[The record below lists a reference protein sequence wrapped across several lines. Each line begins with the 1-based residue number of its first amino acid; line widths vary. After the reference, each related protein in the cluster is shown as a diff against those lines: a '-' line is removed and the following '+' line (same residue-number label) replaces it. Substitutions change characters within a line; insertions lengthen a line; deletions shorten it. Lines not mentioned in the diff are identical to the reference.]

1 MHEAV
6 EEARVKAI
14 HEVIQEIQECVK
26 NFESETSANMRV
38 FYLVDLEHD
47 AKRLADL
54 VRSMRMSIQVPV
66 ESDAQPRGK
75 QRGNH
80 S

>member
-1 MHEAV
+1 MRPVEA
-6 EEARVKAI
+6 ARVKEI

-47 AKRLADL
+47 AKRLAEL
-54 VRSMRMSIQVPV
+54 TRSMRMSMVQT
-66 ESDAQPRGK
+66 
-75 QRGNH
+75 
-80 S
+80 